1 MGNAPGGCSFAFAF
15 APDAIKLQVQQSC
28 SKSLKISGKLRLHA
42 YFDNHPAFVMRML
55 HSGNTLI

>member
-1 MGNAPGGCSFAFAF
+1 MTCSFALAGETQ
-15 APDAIKLQVQQSC
+15 AIKRWTQQSC

-42 YFDNHPAFVMRML
+42 YFDNHPALVMRML